1 MGSAA
6 NNPVKALSKGRY
18 HRQLFPVGSNKSKPQ
33 HNYFLT
39 VSFRQTASQMASD
52 RERSVRTEVLPA
64 EGHQGFAWREGKRD
78 KAQGFQDTFKAIRQF

>member
-33 HNYFLT
+33 HNYFFT
-39 VSFRQTASQMASD
+39 ASFRQTSSQMASD
-52 RERSVRTEVLPA
+52 GERSVRAKELPV
-64 EGHQGFAWREGKRD
+64 EGRQGFAWREGKRD
-78 KAQGFQDTFKAIRQF
+78 KA